1 MKFCPVVPARC
12 YLELPTP
19 PHGMFAFANAC
30 YQQAYPHY
38 GDYFRTYQATALQG
52 ERGPLIIDNLIYEGG
67 EPLLPWDLRR
77 VEDIMKPDFLIIPDV
92 RGDMTLTCHE
102 FNKYRNVLGPAQTGV
117 LQGQTWIELEDCYKY
132 MRECG
137 LKKFAI
143 PKDVAKFDVSRFE
156 LVTQLV
162 AVDEEIEIH
171 LLGGDWP
178 YVDEGKC
185 SRYDQVKSFDSAEPF
200 NAALHGWDLAKT
212 MPPKRPGGWENIG
225 PRNLGDGFRRDFWR
239 NIEVV
244 ERLAKC
250 N

>member
-12 YLELPTP
+12 YLELPIP
-19 PHGMFAFANAC
+19 PRGMFAFADAC
-30 YQQAYPHY
+30 YQGDYPHY
-38 GDYFRTYQATALQG
+38 GDFYRSWKVT
-52 ERGPLIIDNLIYEGG
+52 ERGVLVIDNLVYEGG
-67 EPLLPWDLRR
+67 AMLQPWDLRR

-117 LQGQTWIELEDCYKY
+117 LQGQSRTELKACFNY
-132 MRECG
+132 MREGG

-143 PKDVAKFDVSRFE
+143 PKDVAKFVSRQE
-156 LVTQLV
+156 V
-162 AVDEEIEIH
+162 VDQITYYDPDIEIH

-178 YVDEGKC
+178 YLDEGQCGK
-185 SRYDQVKSFDSAEPF
+185 YVQVKSFDSAEPF

-212 MPPKRPGGWENIG
+212 PPPKRPGGWENIG
-225 PRNLGDGFRRDFWR
+225 PRNLGDGFRRDFWS

-250 N
+250 T